1 MHVDRFVHFVVL
13 FLALAAGIAA
23 QSPVA
28 RRARPATLVIGNALI
43 YTSPTVAPI
52 RNGVIVVRDGLIA
65 QVGPGADID
74 IPAGAQTLDARGG
87 AVVYGFQNS
96 HIHFSEPQWSRG
108 AAQPSARLSTQF
120 EAMYTRFGF
129 TTVVDVGSSL
139 EDARAIRDRVASGEV
154 TGPRVLTA
162 GIPLYPAGGVPYY
175 IRESV
180 PPDVLRRLHQ
190 PAGAE
195 AARLIADGNLNGGAD
210 LIKLFTGSWVTSDRA
225 VPMRLDVAVA
235 AVEAAHQRRKLVYAH
250 ASNIEGLQ
258 VALDAGVDVVAHAL
272 DDTRGL
278 TSAHY
283 EQMRA
288 RNMAM
293 VPTVLV
299 TSGKAEVVEEVRQ
312 FHQAG
317 GLILFGTDAGYIQR
331 YNPVEEYGWLA
342 RAGLSWRDVLASLTT
357 NPAAKFGESARRGRV
372 EAGMVADLV
381 VLGSDP
387 ASGVQALSDVRAT
400 IRNGSMSYSGR

>member
-1 MHVDRFVHFVVL
+1 
-13 FLALAAGIAA
+13 
-23 QSPVA
+23 
-28 RRARPATLVIGNALI
+28 
-43 YTSPTVAPI
+43 
-52 RNGVIVVRDGLIA
+52 
-65 QVGPGADID
+65 
-74 IPAGAQTLDARGG
+74 
-87 AVVYGFQNS
+87 
-96 HIHFSEPQWSRG
+96 
-108 AAQPSARLSTQF
+108 
-120 EAMYTRFGF
+120 
-129 TTVVDVGSSL
+129 
-139 EDARAIRDRVASGEV
+139 
-154 TGPRVLTA
+154 
-162 GIPLYPAGGVPYY
+162 
-175 IRESV
+175 
-180 PPDVLRRLHQ
+180 
-190 PAGAE
+190 
-195 AARLIADGNLNGGAD
+195 
-210 LIKLFTGSWVTSDRA
+210 
-225 VPMRLDVAVA
+225 
-235 AVEAAHQRRKLVYAH
+235 
-250 ASNIEGLQ
+250 
-258 VALDAGVDVVAHAL
+258 
-272 DDTRGL
+272 
-278 TSAHY
+278 
-283 EQMRA
+283 MRA

>member
-1 MHVDRFVHFVVL
+1 M
-13 FLALAAGIAA
+13 LAGFFAVAPAA
-23 QSPVA
+23 Q
-28 RRARPATLVIGNALI
+28 RRQPATLVVGNALV
-43 YTSPTVAPI
+43 YSSPSAAPL
-52 RNGVIVVRDGLIA
+52 RGGVIVIRDGVIA
-65 QVGPGADID
+65 QVGPAADID

-108 AAQPSARLSTQF
+108 TAQQAETLSRQF

-139 EDARAIRDRVASGEV
+139 EDARAIRDRVASGNV
-154 TGPRVLTA
+154 VGPRVLTA

-180 PPDVLRRLHQ
+180 PPDILARLHQ
-190 PAGAE
+190 PAGPE
-195 AARLIADGNLNGGAD
+195 AARQIANASMDGGAD
-210 LIKLFTGSWVTSDRA
+210 LIKLFSGSWVTSERA
-225 VPMRLDVAVA
+225 MPMRLDVAVA
-235 AVEAAHQRRKLVYAH
+235 AASAAHQRGKLVFAH
-250 ASNIEGLQ
+250 ASNLAGLQ

-278 TSAHY
+278 MPAHY
-283 EQMRA
+283 QQMKA

-299 TSGKAEVVEEVRQ
+299 TSGKAEVLDEVRQ

-317 GLILFGTDAGYIQR
+317 GVILFGTDAGYIQR
-331 YNPVEEYGWLA
+331 YNPVEEYEWLA
-342 RAGLSWRDVLASLTT
+342 KAGLSWRDVLASLTI
-357 NPAAKFGESARRGRV
+357 NPAAKFGEGARRGRIV
-372 EAGMVADLV
+372 PGMVADLV
-381 VLGSDP
+381 VLGTDP
-387 ASGVQALSDVRAT
+387 ATGVRALGDVRAT
-400 IRNGSMSYSGR
+400 IRNGAVVYSRR